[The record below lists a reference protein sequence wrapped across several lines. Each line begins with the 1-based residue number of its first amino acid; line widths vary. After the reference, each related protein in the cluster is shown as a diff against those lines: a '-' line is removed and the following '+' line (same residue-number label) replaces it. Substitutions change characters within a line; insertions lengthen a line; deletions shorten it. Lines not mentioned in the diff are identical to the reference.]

1 MSWMRHRLSTRSTK
15 VNDNDHLTKKRSSFT
30 FSPPPA
36 FSAWQE
42 HNLAAICQRLATVRA
57 ARPGIVHE
65 QISAYNHIIVRR
77 TRNQLLLCYRH
88 PRSQVE
94 EIESR
99 LALSAP
105 LVLPSAYTQ
114 AMLLALIWQPHPR
127 RILLIGL
134 GGGRLQMVLHHYL
147 ERVTLHT
154 VELDP
159 LVVETAKRFFGI
171 VQDGRQQIIV
181 QDGRDY
187 LRQTAGRRAYDL
199 ILLDAYRVEGVPY
212 HLTTQEFYTE
222 CRACLAPG
230 GVVASNL
237 HSGIPGYEAVR
248 TTFEMTWPHTVVV
261 PVFGG
266 NVVLIGGEL
275 AALDKPALS
284 ARLNLVEQQFL
295 SHISLTRLAHS
306 RDTHA
311 GYGKIGRV
319 LHDTDQ
325 RSKNPSIDFR

>member
-1 MSWMRHRLSTRSTK
+1 MSWMSWMRHRLSA
-15 VNDNDHLTKKRSSFT
+15 RSSKGSDEDLLITKRASFT
-30 FSPPPA
+30 SPPRPA
-36 FSAWQE
+36 VFSAWQK
-42 HNLAAICQRLATVRA
+42 HNLAAICQRLAAVRA
-57 ARPGIVHE
+57 AARSGIVHE
-65 QISAYNHIIVRR
+65 QVSAYNHIIVRR

-99 LALSAP
+99 LDLSDP

-114 AMLLALIWQPHPR
+114 AMLLPLIWRPQSL

-154 VELDP
+154 VELDA
-159 LVVETAKRFFGI
+159 LVVEAAERFFGI
-171 VQDGRQQIIV
+171 IQDGRQQITV
-181 QDGRDY
+181 QDGREY
-187 LRQTAGRRAYDL
+187 LRQTAGRRFYDL

-230 GVVASNL
+230 GVVATNL
-237 HSGIPGYEAVR
+237 HSGISSYEAAR
-248 TTFEMTWPHTVVV
+248 TTFEMAWPRSVVV
-261 PVFGG
+261 PVVGG

-275 AALDKPALS
+275 AVLDQTAFS
-284 ARLNLVEQQFL
+284 ARLHLVEQQHFL
-295 SHISLTRLAHS
+295 GHISLARLAARRHGTKTGS
-306 RDTHA
+306 RKA
-311 GYGKIGRV
+311 RQI
-319 LHDTDQ
+319 LHDTEEA
-325 RSKNPSIDFR
+325 

>member
-1 MSWMRHRLSTRSTK
+1 MRHRLSIRSIK
-15 VNDNDHLTKKRSSFT
+15 VNDDDRLIKKRSSST
-30 FSPPPA
+30 LPPPPA
-36 FSAWQE
+36 FSAWQA
-42 HNLAAICQRLATVRA
+42 HNLAAIHQRLAAVRA

-65 QISAYNHIIVRR
+65 QVSAYNHIIVRR
-77 TRNQLLLCYRH
+77 TRHQLLLCYRH

-94 EIESR
+94 EVESR
-99 LALSAP
+99 LDPDDP

-114 AMLLALIWQPHPR
+114 AMLLALIWQPRPQ

-159 LVVETAKRFFGI
+159 LVVEIAERFFGI

-187 LRQTAGRRAYDL
+187 LRQTAGRLAYDL
-199 ILLDAYRVEGVPY
+199 ILLDAYRVEGVPH

-230 GVVASNL
+230 GVLATNL
-237 HSGIPGYEAVR
+237 HSGIPGYAAAR
-248 TTFEMTWPHTVVV
+248 TTFDTAWPHTAVF

-266 NVVLIGGEL
+266 NVVAIGGEL
-275 AALDKPALS
+275 AALDGPTFS
-284 ARLNLVEQQFL
+284 ARLGLVEQHFL
-295 SHISLTRLAHS
+295 GHISLTRLAHS
-306 RDTHA
+306 RDTKT
-311 GYGKIGRV
+311 GYGKNARV

-325 RSKNPSIDFR
+325 RDKDPSIDFR